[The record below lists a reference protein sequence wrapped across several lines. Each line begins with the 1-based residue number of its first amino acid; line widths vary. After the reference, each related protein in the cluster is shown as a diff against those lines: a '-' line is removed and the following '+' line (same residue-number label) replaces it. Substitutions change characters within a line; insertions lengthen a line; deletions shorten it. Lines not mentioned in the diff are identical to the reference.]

1 MDDIYLFI
9 YFLYYELNYSTL
21 HLAFFQLLFLLY
33 IVLIFSG
40 LILLDVH
47 ILIYQYNLF
56 VTCDFFLG
64 IYRHIFYG
72 VLFDIKY
79 ENLL

>member
-56 VTCDFFLG
+56 VTCDFLFWVFIDIFFMVYFL
-64 IYRHIFYG
+64 I
-72 VLFDIKY
+72 
-79 ENLL
+79 

>member
-21 HLAFFQLLFLLY
+21 HLVFFQLLFLLY

-56 VTCDFFLG
+56 VTCDFLFWVFIDIFFMVYFL
-64 IYRHIFYG
+64 I
-72 VLFDIKY
+72 
-79 ENLL
+79 